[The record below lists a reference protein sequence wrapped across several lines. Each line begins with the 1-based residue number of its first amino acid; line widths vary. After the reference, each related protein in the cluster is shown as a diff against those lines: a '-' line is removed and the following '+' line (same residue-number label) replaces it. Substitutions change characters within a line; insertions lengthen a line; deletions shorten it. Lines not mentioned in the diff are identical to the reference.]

1 MDKPLKDILRL
12 FQAEPSRTWSIV
24 MTFFGDMV
32 LPRGGSIG
40 LPTLLSLFHAMDV
53 GSGTVRTALSRLSAD
68 GWVERTRIG
77 RNAYYCLSSRGM
89 VLSRDAEPRIYGT
102 FSFKTQRKL
111 RLAVASAS
119 VRSLVGDEAVLVA
132 TRMREA
138 GYTAFAP
145 GAWLGVD
152 DGTLPDGIFG
162 LDVDG
167 SQVAMQCLA
176 AYFSLD
182 DLDRSYLRFEK
193 IFSPLAKMCT
203 DPAEQKGV
211 FHQDG
216 LSAVVART
224 LLIHEYRRIAL
235 RDPHLPE
242 ALMPSDWV
250 GYRAQTL
257 CATIYRALLPASEAW
272 LTENGR
278 GGDAGRLPAPTPAF
292 YERFQEVREAQ
303 SGGFV

>member
-77 RNAYYCLSSRGM
+77 RNAYYCLSSRGTA
-89 VLSRDAEPRIYGT
+89 LSRDAEPRIYGT

-119 VRSLVGDEAVLVA
+119 VRSLVGDEAALVA

-152 DGTLPDGIFG
+152 DGTLPDGVFG
-162 LDVDG
+162 LDVNG

-182 DLDRSYLRFEK
+182 DLARSYLRFEK

-203 DPAEQKGV
+203 DHAEQKGRSIRMDLV
-211 FHQDG
+211 P
-216 LSAVVART
+216 
-224 LLIHEYRRIAL
+224 LL
-235 RDPHLPE
+235 
-242 ALMPSDWV
+242 
-250 GYRAQTL
+250 
-257 CATIYRALLPASEAW
+257 RALCSFMNIGVLPCVIRIFQKRSCH
-272 LTENGR
+272 LTGPDIEL
-278 GGDAGRLPAPTPAF
+278 RLYAP
-292 YERFQEVREAQ
+292 Q
-303 SGGFV
+303 SIGLYCQHQKHG